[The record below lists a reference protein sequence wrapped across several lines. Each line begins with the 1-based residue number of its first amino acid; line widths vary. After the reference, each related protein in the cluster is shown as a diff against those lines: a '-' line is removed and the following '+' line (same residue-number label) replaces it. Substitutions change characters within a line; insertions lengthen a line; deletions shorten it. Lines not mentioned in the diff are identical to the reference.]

1 MRKRLVAFCAA
12 IASASFAGSVP
23 ELWKIRP
30 LNDRT
35 LWASYTCGGWM
46 GNLRAAP
53 DVPMLKNIVFETPRL
68 TMNASRLCL
77 WGSKDYAHF
86 RPDSD
91 MWDKGY
97 PIKFS
102 DVVGKWWRGDR
113 EALAAFERDR
123 PGQPFL
129 MCFWGD
135 GRSPIAQARV
145 PFSFAI
151 SGAGTLTITVD
162 GVIAGTFTAGDTE
175 LAWRTKKPVETV
187 VFSYEG
193 DGYADIGKVSD
204 ALGFMM
210 IVR

>member
-1 MRKRLVAFCAA
+1 VPRFLNG
-12 IASASFAGSVP
+12 SALDV
-23 ELWKIRP
+23 
-30 LNDRT
+30 
-35 LWASYTCGGWM
+35 GG
-46 GNLRAAP
+46 
-53 DVPMLKNIVFETPRL
+53 FEHDWR
-68 TMNASRLCL
+68 
-77 WGSKDYAHF
+77 KDYAADLTK
-86 RPDSD
+86 RAVVT
-91 MWDKGY
+91 
-97 PIKFS
+97 
-102 DVVGKWWRGDR
+102 DVSPAVVETADNKVRLVDGTIL
-113 EALAAFERDR
+113 EAKIAYKA
-123 PGQPFL
+123 G
-129 MCFWGD
+129 
-135 GRSPIAQARV
+135 AQARV